1 MTDTQAGPL
10 RSFAGFLRREWT
22 ALTEKWMNRVSG
34 DASLVEAD
42 KLTYDQLAD
51 HLPEILDGICTALGT
66 QDLEQAEPAIE
77 RDARTHGKVRWQ
89 QGYRIDELVHEL
101 ELFRQVLADA
111 TETFAETNDTFTRG
125 HERRARRLIDEAL
138 GVVTVTSIR
147 EAVTERDRKI
157 DNYTGSLERANHEL
171 TLKQRL
177 VSDLY
182 ESRMQ
187 ITRSVVHDL
196 RNFLNAFSI
205 ALQLISHAP
214 SKADAGLALATRQAT
229 DMKQLVDDMIEY
241 SVVLGDSAP
250 LAVESFDLRELFD
263 ELVTACRPAI
273 EAKGLRL
280 SALFAAGVTT
290 VLSNRIKVKQV
301 ALNLLSNATKYT
313 KAGEIELAMG
323 GHGEGE
329 WYLRVADTG
338 VGIAPSDRV
347 RVFDEYERAAGDDI
361 PGVGLGLAI
370 VKELCRLLDG
380 SIRFESR
387 EGQGTSFEIL
397 FAVQPRTS
405 QDPRFCASRLWSLR
419 PDPEASPAWICR
431 ALRSRAC
438 SLSGHVSHQLG
449 VVDGPVPTG

>member
-10 RSFAGFLRREWT
+10 RNFAAFLRRERT
-22 ALTEKWMNRVSG
+22 TLMEQWMKAVFG
-34 DASLVEAD
+34 DAGLVEAD
-42 KLTYDQLAD
+42 KLTYAQLAD
-51 HLPEILDGICTALGT
+51 HLPEILDGICTALDA

-101 ELFRQVLADA
+101 DLFRQVLADA
-111 TETFAETNDTFTRG
+111 AEMFAESNSAFTRR
-125 HERRARRLIDEAL
+125 HEGRARRLIDEAI

-157 DNYTGSLERANHEL
+157 DEYTGSLERANHEL

-205 ALQLISHAP
+205 ALQLISRAP
-214 SKADAGLALATRQAT
+214 SKAEAGLALATRQAA
-229 DMKQLVDDMIEY
+229 DMKQLVDDMVEY
-241 SVVLGDSAP
+241 SVVLGDSTP
-250 LAVESFDLRELFD
+250 LAVEPFDLRELFD

-273 EAKGLRL
+273 EAKGLHL
-280 SALFAAGVTT
+280 STRFDENLTRVM
-290 VLSNRIKVKQV
+290 SNRIKVKQV

-323 GHGEGE
+323 GHGEGG

-338 VGIAPSDRV
+338 VGISPSDRD
-347 RVFDEYERAAGDDI
+347 RVFDEFERAAGDDI

-380 SIRFESR
+380 RIRFETR
-387 EGQGTSFEIL
+387 EGHGTTFEIR
-397 FAVQPRTS
+397 FPAQPGAS
-405 QDPRFCASRLWSLR
+405 EVPRSVA
-419 PDPEASPAWICR
+419 
-431 ALRSRAC
+431 
-438 SLSGHVSHQLG
+438 H
-449 VVDGPVPTG
+449 